1 MNDDDIKKKIKICR
15 RHYSIITCNGEG
27 KIMWKTLWD
36 EVLKVQLLKSSEA
49 LCHLEKCWVAE
60 CKESKICNRQFQN
73 TKWPPSWSSTWNYP
87 ILRIYY
93 LSQGNLAL
101 KFANFCPFWY
111 HGPKVRMF
119 FFKKR
124 EDSSLWIS
132 HLLKVLPASLN
143 TDANFL
149 EEERASLT
157 NNTPQIIRPTDIR
170 LCFTD

>member
-1 MNDDDIKKKIKICR
+1 MNDDNIKKKIKICR

-36 EVLKVQLLKSSEA
+36 RVLKIQLFESSKA
-49 LCHLEKCWVAE
+49 VYHLEKCWVAE
-60 CKESKICNRQFQN
+60 CKESKICYRQFQN
-73 TKWPPSWSSTWNYP
+73 AEWPPSWSSTWNYP

-119 FFKKR
+119 FFQKEGR
-124 EDSSLWIS
+124 FQSLNIS
-132 HLLKVLPASLN
+132 PLKVLPASVN

-149 EEERASLT
+149 EDERASLT
-157 NNTPQIIRPTDIR
+157 NNTPK
-170 LCFTD
+170 

>member
-1 MNDDDIKKKIKICR
+1 MNDDNIKKKIKICR

-36 EVLKVQLLKSSEA
+36 RVLKVQLFESSETV
-49 LCHLEKCWVAE
+49 CHLEKCWVAE

-73 TKWPPSWSSTWNYP
+73 AEWPPSWSSTWNYP

-111 HGPKVRMF
+111 HGRKVRIF
-119 FFKKR
+119 FSKRGKIPVFEYLTFKGA
-124 EDSSLWIS
+124 SSIS
-132 HLLKVLPASLN
+132 KYWCQFPWGW
-143 TDANFL
+143 
-149 EEERASLT
+149 EG
-157 NNTPQIIRPTDIR
+157 
-170 LCFTD
+170 FTD